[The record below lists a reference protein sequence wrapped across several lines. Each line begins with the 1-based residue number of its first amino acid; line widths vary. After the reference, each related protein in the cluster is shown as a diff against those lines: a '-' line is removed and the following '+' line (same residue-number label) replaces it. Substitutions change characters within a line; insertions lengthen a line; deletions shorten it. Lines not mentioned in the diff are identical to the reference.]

1 MECQCQ
7 KLAEY
12 GLKSLRKNLV
22 FESAEDHL
30 MQIVFF
36 FYFFFFFVQLLSGI
50 EHRSTSVAIW
60 LAEVLQLAP
69 YIGDATVDLVLPQR
83 NTAPTHQQLR
93 LGAEV
98 FSGRQQG

>member
-1 MECQCQ
+1 
-7 KLAEY
+7 
-12 GLKSLRKNLV
+12 
-22 FESAEDHL
+22 
-30 MQIVFF
+30 MQIV
-36 FYFFFFFVQLLSGI
+36 FFFFVQLLSGI

-93 LGAEV
+93 LGAKV
-98 FSGRQQG
+98 LSGR